1 MRLSMLQMKLL
12 LAVQGPSA
20 ASIIANYTTYDLD
33 TLRMFN
39 FDDIDLLDLP
49 FIVSRSGYTGEDGFE
64 IYGSHDAILT
74 LFKN

>member
-1 MRLSMLQMKLL
+1 MEIIDASDETSL

-39 FDDIDLLDLP
+39 FDDIDLLDLLAYRLKKWV
-49 FIVSRSGYTGEDGFE
+49 IRRRW
-64 IYGSHDAILT
+64 L
-74 LFKN
+74 